1 LRVSEDAE
9 MPNMEITS
17 RVCMCLFASPTL
29 LSAVIWMGETS
40 ENFLFWCT
48 VLVYMTEKYQSQE
61 NNLKLCY
68 VHRNKSLTKS
78 RYGDDIS
85 NTKRGKVRDGK
96 KEKHKTNHRK
106 SKSAPITSQI
116 DLRISYSGVQYWYM

>member
-1 LRVSEDAE
+1 MRVSEDAE

-17 RVCMCLFASPTL
+17 HVCMCLFASPTL

-61 NNLKLCY
+61 LCH

-78 RYGDDIS
+78 RYGDDIG

-106 SKSAPITSQI
+106 SKIAPIASQR
-116 DLRISYSGVQYWYM
+116 DALYR

>member
-1 LRVSEDAE
+1 
-9 MPNMEITS
+9 
-17 RVCMCLFASPTL
+17 
-29 LSAVIWMGETS
+29 MGETS

-48 VLVYMTEKYQSQE
+48 VLVYMTENYQSQE
-61 NNLKLCY
+61 NNPKLCH

-85 NTKRGKVRDGK
+85 NTKRGKVRNGK

-106 SKSAPITSQI
+106 SKSAPIASQS
-116 DLRISYSGVQYWYM
+116 DALNKENVENISY

>member
-1 LRVSEDAE
+1 
-9 MPNMEITS
+9 MEITS

-40 ENFLFWCT
+40 DNFLFWCT
-48 VLVYMTEKYQSQE
+48 VPVYVTEKYQSQE
-61 NNLKLCY
+61 NNPKLCH

-85 NTKRGKVRDGK
+85 NTKKGKVRNGK
-96 KEKHKTNHRK
+96 KEKHKTNHGK
-106 SKSAPITSQI
+106 SKSAPIASQS
-116 DLRISYSGVQYWYM
+116 DALNR